1 MEKSEIVL
9 SFHGFKDY
17 QECPERY
24 KFKYI
29 DRIKP
34 KELENKKNAFFGTLC
49 ADLFDLWVKERQFEK
64 PESTWQQWVVDN
76 AHTLGTVIVSKNF
89 IIWDHEDEYQELLG
103 LAAHCLPKCF
113 IALRDEGFI
122 SPGIKSEV
130 NPGRLEIA
138 EGCKI
143 TGRIDFIAPKDGAIY
158 IIDGKT
164 SKTRD
169 KYLDSRQLYF
179 YFLMVRNFFGEKV
192 PVKVGYQYIRYG
204 DIDVYEVDPIILNKF
219 LEELKQTFSNIKDQK
234 FAATPSFSNCR
245 FCSFK
250 DECESKK
257 NWEMEKRY
265 RKNKDIYDQF
275 SDSSIINLDF

>member
-1 MEKSEIVL
+1 MADIVL

-49 ADLFDLWVKERQFEK
+49 ADLFDLWVKEKMFSR
-64 PESTWQQWVVDN
+64 PEEEWQPWVIDN
-76 AHTLGTVIVSKNF
+76 AHTLGVSIINKNF
-89 IIWDHEDEYQELLG
+89 IVWDHEGEYQELLS

-113 IALRDEGFI
+113 AALHSEGLL
-122 SPGIKSEV
+122 SAGVKSEV
-130 NPGRLEIA
+130 NPGLVPIGD
-138 EGCKI
+138 GCKI
-143 TGRIDFIAPKDGAIY
+143 TGRIDFIAPKNGTIY

-164 SKTRD
+164 SKSRD

-179 YFLMVRNFFGEKV
+179 YFLMVKAFFGEKV

-204 DIDVYEVDPIILNKF
+204 DIDVYEVDPVILNKF
-219 LEELKQTFSNIKDQK
+219 MDELRQTFTNIRDRK
-234 FAATPSFSNCR
+234 FAATPSYTNCR

-250 DECESKK
+250 EECESKK
-257 NWEMEKRY
+257 SWEMDKRY
-265 RKNKDIYDQF
+265 SKNKELYDQF

>member
-1 MEKSEIVL
+1 MSDIVL

-29 DRIKP
+29 DRRKP

-49 ADLFDLWVKERQFEK
+49 ADLFDLWVKQGIHTA
-64 PESTWQQWVVDN
+64 PEDTWQDWVVSN
-76 AHTLGTVIVSKNF
+76 AHTVGTDIVSKNF
-89 IIWDHEDEYQELLG
+89 IIWDHEDEYKELLQ

-113 IALRDEGFI
+113 SALANDGFL
-122 SPGIKSEV
+122 SKAVKSEV
-130 NPGRLEIA
+130 NPGKLEI
-138 EGCKI
+138 ESGFKI
-143 TGRIDFIAPKDGAIY
+143 TGRIDFIAPKDGTIY

-179 YFLMVRNFFGEKV
+179 YFLMVKAFFGEKV

-204 DIDVYEVDPIILNKF
+204 DIDIYEVDPTILAKF
-219 LEELKQTFSNIKDQK
+219 MVELKDTFSNIKAQK
-234 FAATPSFSNCR
+234 FEATPSYNSCK
-245 FCSFK
+245 FCSYRE
-250 DECESKK
+250 ECDSKK
-257 NWEMEKRY
+257 NWEMDKRY
-265 RKNKDIYDQF
+265 KKNKDLYDQF

>member
-1 MEKSEIVL
+1 MSDIVL

-49 ADLFDLWVKERQFEK
+49 ADLFDLWVKEKLYDKSE
-64 PESTWQQWVVDN
+64 EEWTQWVIDN
-76 AHTLGTVIVSKNF
+76 AHTIGVGILEKNF
-89 IIWDHEDEYQELLG
+89 IIWDHEGEYQELLG

-113 IALRDEGFI
+113 SALKSEGFLTP
-122 SPGIKSEV
+122 SIKSEV
-130 NPGRLEIA
+130 NPGKVEFQ
-138 EGCKI
+138 EGCRI
-143 TGRIDFIAPKDGAIY
+143 TGRIDLITAKSGSLY

-179 YFLMVRNFFGEKV
+179 YFLMARSFFGEKV
-192 PVKVGYQYIRYG
+192 PIKVGYQYIRYG
-204 DIDVYEVDPIILNKF
+204 DIDIYEVDPTILSKF
-219 LEELKQTFSNIKDQK
+219 LEELKQTFNNIREQK
-234 FAATPSFSNCR
+234 FKATPSYASCK

-250 DECESKK
+250 EECESKK
-257 NWEMEKRY
+257 NWESDKRY
-265 RKNKDIYDQF
+265 KKHKDLYDQF
-275 SDSSIINLDF
+275 TDASVINLDL